1 MANLLDKYEEMQKI
15 AELEELKQDRINAI
29 VKYASLA
36 EEALEEQYGDDYNE
50 DDVIK
55 VAEFMIDSDLAQEEE
70 QEKIAE
76 YDQLGRIMAH
86 AYADELARIES
97 ELED

>member
-1 MANLLDKYEEMQKI
+1 MSNLLETYEQLQKQAEYDELDKERV
-15 AELEELKQDRINAI
+15 DVI

-36 EEALEEQYGDDYNE
+36 EEKLSDAYGDNYTE

-55 VAEFMIDSDLAQEEE
+55 VAEFMIDNDLAVEEE

-76 YDQLGRIMAH
+76 YDQLGRIMAR
-86 AYADELARIES
+86 AYIDELSRIEA
-97 ELED
+97 E

>member
-1 MANLLDKYEEMQKI
+1 MNLLERYEGMQKE
-15 AELEELKQDRINAI
+15 AEAQALEQDRINAI

-36 EEALEEQYGDDYNE
+36 EERLSEAYGDDYTE

-55 VAEFMIDSDLAQEEE
+55 VAEFMIDSDLAVEEE

-86 AYADELARIES
+86 AYADELAKIEAESS
-97 ELED
+97 ER